1 MFRFSLK
8 LNFMKGFKKFIF
20 YWLPPIG
27 WMMFIFSLSSQ
38 TRVSLTHQVVS
49 DFIFFKSLHM
59 LEYAV
64 LYGLLF
70 RALYQI
76 DNKIMSLKN
85 KFILPIIIGF
95 IYSFTD
101 ELHQLFVPTRSGQ
114 LRDTGFDLLGIL
126 LMYTLIK
133 RYLKQLKKYL

>member
-1 MFRFSLK
+1 
-8 LNFMKGFKKFIF
+8 MKGFKKFIF

-27 WMMFIFSLSSQ
+27 WMIFIFSLSSQ
-38 TRVSLTHQVVS
+38 TKISLTHQIAS

-59 LEYAV
+59 LEYAI

-76 DNKIMSLKN
+76 DNKKMSLKN

>member
-1 MFRFSLK
+1 
-8 LNFMKGFKKFIF
+8 
-20 YWLPPIG
+20 
-27 WMMFIFSLSSQ
+27 
-38 TRVSLTHQVVS
+38 
-49 DFIFFKSLHM
+49 M

-114 LRDTGFDLLGIL
+114 LRDTGYDLLGIL